1 MTTSQEPESLEPTKR
16 DVVDMR
22 DAEKTRFPLRRAAHQ
37 QASARTAESQEHTV
51 LFVGAEICS
60 VLIMQA
66 DEWASLAFALI
77 WSPTRQAQ
85 SQASDPGNRISAS
98 LPSIVLEALQVPAIP
113 GAEVRHQLDFR
124 TSDSQPGGLTTWE
137 EERPSGLPTTMEPGC
152 PGAGSN
158 GRHSVSKMQVMF

>member
-22 DAEKTRFPLRRAAHQ
+22 DAENTRFPPRRTAHQ
-37 QASARTAESQEHTV
+37 QASACTAESQEHTV

-77 WSPTRQAQ
+77 WSPTREAQ
-85 SQASDPGNRISAS
+85 SQASDPGNILSFLAIHCSGGIAS
-98 LPSIVLEALQVPAIP
+98 TCNSRWQRYAT
-113 GAEVRHQLDFR
+113 D
-124 TSDSQPGGLTTWE
+124 
-137 EERPSGLPTTMEPGC
+137 
-152 PGAGSN
+152 
-158 GRHSVSKMQVMF
+158 